1 MLNIQHFTKT
11 YGEKRAVDDLSL
23 HIAPGEIYGFIGHN
37 GAGKTTTLK
46 AAVGI
51 LQFDAGEIT
60 IGGHSI
66 QTEPLA
72 CKQLLAYIP
81 DNPDLY
87 DFMSGIQ
94 YLNFIADVFG
104 IPAAERWARIEPYA
118 DAFELTGDLGQPIS
132 AYSHGMKQK
141 LAIIAAWIHDPK
153 LIIMD
158 EPFVGLDPKAAH
170 LLKGMMRELCDV
182 GGAIIRRRHH
192 AQHSAFYQDLRR
204 EKGRRQSRGRVPG
217 AGGCIMLKTL
227 LKKQM
232 AEIFRN
238 YFYDPKKNKMRSR
251 GATIAYIVLYAL
263 LMVGLL
269 GGIFALMAV
278 GLCGPLVEGGMDWLY
293 YLLVGLIAVFLGT
306 FGSVFS
312 TYSSLYLS
320 KDNDLLL
327 SLPIPVRCVMASR
340 LLGVYLLGLM
350 YAAVVIVP
358 GVIVYWLTAPVT
370 AGTIVGGVLMVL
382 IVSVIVMV
390 LSCLLGWV
398 VARISLKLKNKSFIT
413 VLLSLL
419 FLAAYYF
426 VYYKA
431 QALIT
436 LLVENAA
443 VYGMKIRGS
452 AYLLYLFGSVGAGDW
467 LAMGIVTVTQAAL
480 LALTLW
486 GIARSFL
493 KIATATGSVKKVR
506 FEHRAVRAQSV
517 QRALFGKE
525 LRRFTASPNYM
536 LNCGLGILMLPVA
549 GIVLLIKGGAL
560 GRMLADVFS
569 GNVGVVPVLM
579 CAAVCLLASMND
591 MAAPAVSLEGR
602 NLWLVQSLPV
612 VPWQALRAKLDV
624 QLVLTGVPVLFCALC
639 MVIVLP
645 GSALEKALLVIVA
658 LLYTLLSAL
667 AALAL
672 GLKMPNLTWT
682 NETTPIKQSGCVML
696 SLFANWF
703 YALALGGL
711 YFLCGNALSAAVYL
725 AIFAVVTAAGSAL
738 LLHWVK
744 QRGARIF
751 AAL

>member
-1 MLNIQHFTKT
+1 
-11 YGEKRAVDDLSL
+11 
-23 HIAPGEIYGFIGHN
+23 
-37 GAGKTTTLK
+37 
-46 AAVGI
+46 
-51 LQFDAGEIT
+51 
-60 IGGHSI
+60 
-66 QTEPLA
+66 
-72 CKQLLAYIP
+72 
-81 DNPDLY
+81 
-87 DFMSGIQ
+87 
-94 YLNFIADVFG
+94 
-104 IPAAERWARIEPYA
+104 
-118 DAFELTGDLGQPIS
+118 
-132 AYSHGMKQK
+132 
-141 LAIIAAWIHDPK
+141 
-153 LIIMD
+153 
-158 EPFVGLDPKAAH
+158 
-170 LLKGMMRELCDV
+170 
-182 GGAIIRRRHH
+182 
-192 AQHSAFYQDLRR
+192 
-204 EKGRRQSRGRVPG
+204 
-217 AGGCIMLKTL
+217 MLKTL

-251 GATIAYIVLYAL
+251 GATIAYIALYAL

-269 GGIFALMAV
+269 GGMFALMAV
-278 GLCGPLVEGGMDWLY
+278 GLCGPLVEGGMGWLY
-293 YLLVGLIAVFLGT
+293 YLLMGLIAVFLGT

-602 NLWLVQSLPV
+602 NLWLVQSL
-612 VPWQALRAKLDV
+612 RAKLDV

-639 MVIVLP
+639 MVIALP
-645 GSALEKALLVIVA
+645 GSALEKALLVIVT

-738 LLHWVK
+738 LLRWVK
-744 QRGARIF
+744 KQGARIF

>member
-1 MLNIQHFTKT
+1 
-11 YGEKRAVDDLSL
+11 
-23 HIAPGEIYGFIGHN
+23 
-37 GAGKTTTLK
+37 
-46 AAVGI
+46 
-51 LQFDAGEIT
+51 
-60 IGGHSI
+60 
-66 QTEPLA
+66 
-72 CKQLLAYIP
+72 
-81 DNPDLY
+81 
-87 DFMSGIQ
+87 
-94 YLNFIADVFG
+94 
-104 IPAAERWARIEPYA
+104 
-118 DAFELTGDLGQPIS
+118 
-132 AYSHGMKQK
+132 
-141 LAIIAAWIHDPK
+141 
-153 LIIMD
+153 
-158 EPFVGLDPKAAH
+158 
-170 LLKGMMRELCDV
+170 
-182 GGAIIRRRHH
+182 
-192 AQHSAFYQDLRR
+192 
-204 EKGRRQSRGRVPG
+204 
-217 AGGCIMLKTL
+217 MLKTL

-251 GATIAYIVLYAL
+251 GATIAYIALYVLLMAGVLGGMFAL
-263 LMVGLL
+263 L
-269 GGIFALMAV
+269 AV
-278 GLCGPLVEGGMDWLY
+278 GICAPMAAAGVGWLY
-293 YLLVGLIAVFLGT
+293 YLVMGLIAVLLGA

-327 SLPIPVRCVMASR
+327 SMPIPVRCVMASR

-358 GVIVYWLTAPVT
+358 GVIVYWITAPVT
-370 AGTIVGGVLMVL
+370 AGAIVGGVLMVL
-382 IVSVIVMV
+382 LVSVIVMV

-413 VLLSLL
+413 VILSLL

-452 AYLLYLFGSVGAGDW
+452 AYLLYLFGCVGAGDW

-506 FEHRAVRAQSV
+506 FEHKAVRAQST

-560 GRMLADVFS
+560 AQLLDGVFGAGADI
-569 GNVGVVPVLM
+569 VPVLLS
-579 CAAVCLLASMND
+579 AALCLLASMND
-591 MAAPAVSLEGR
+591 MAAPSVSLEGK
-602 NLWLVQSLPV
+602 NLWLAQSLPV

-639 MVIVLP
+639 MVITLP
-645 GSALEKALLVIVA
+645 GSALEKVLLVVVA

-682 NETTPIKQSGCVML
+682 NEITPIKQSGCVML
-696 SLFANWF
+696 ALFANWF
-703 YALALGGL
+703 YAIALGGL
-711 YFLCGNALSAAVYL
+711 YFLCGNVLSAAAYL

-738 LLHWVK
+738 LLRWVK
-744 QRGARIF
+744 KQGARIF

>member
-1 MLNIQHFTKT
+1 
-11 YGEKRAVDDLSL
+11 
-23 HIAPGEIYGFIGHN
+23 
-37 GAGKTTTLK
+37 
-46 AAVGI
+46 
-51 LQFDAGEIT
+51 
-60 IGGHSI
+60 
-66 QTEPLA
+66 
-72 CKQLLAYIP
+72 
-81 DNPDLY
+81 
-87 DFMSGIQ
+87 
-94 YLNFIADVFG
+94 
-104 IPAAERWARIEPYA
+104 
-118 DAFELTGDLGQPIS
+118 
-132 AYSHGMKQK
+132 
-141 LAIIAAWIHDPK
+141 
-153 LIIMD
+153 
-158 EPFVGLDPKAAH
+158 
-170 LLKGMMRELCDV
+170 
-182 GGAIIRRRHH
+182 
-192 AQHSAFYQDLRR
+192 
-204 EKGRRQSRGRVPG
+204 
-217 AGGCIMLKTL
+217 MLKTL

-238 YFYDPKKNKMRSR
+238 YFYDPKKNKMRSK
-251 GATIAYIVLYAL
+251 GATIAYIALYAL

-269 GGIFALMAV
+269 GGMFALMAV
-278 GLCGPLVEGGMDWLY
+278 GLCTPLVQGGMGWLY
-293 YLLVGLIAVFLGT
+293 YLLMGLIAVLLGT

-327 SLPIPVRCVMASR
+327 SMPIPVCCVMASR

-382 IVSVIVMV
+382 LVSVIVMV

-413 VLLSLL
+413 VILSLL

-452 AYLLYLFGSVGAGDW
+452 AYLLYLFGCAGAGDW
-467 LAMGIVTVTQAAL
+467 LAMLIMTATQAVL
-480 LALTLW
+480 LALTMW

-506 FEHRAVRAQSV
+506 FEHKAVRAQST

-536 LNCGLGILMLPVA
+536 LNCGFGILMLPVA

-560 GRMLADVFS
+560 GQTLADVFG
-569 GNVGVVPVLM
+569 GNVDIVPVLM

-591 MAAPAVSLEGR
+591 MAAPSVSLEGKC
-602 NLWLVQSLPV
+602 LWLVQSLPV

-645 GSALEKALLVIVA
+645 GGALEKVLLVVVA

-703 YALALGGL
+703 YAFALGGL
-711 YFLCGNALSAAVYL
+711 YFLCGDAISAAAYL

-738 LLHWVK
+738 LLRWVK
-744 QRGARIF
+744 KQGACIF

>member
-1 MLNIQHFTKT
+1 
-11 YGEKRAVDDLSL
+11 
-23 HIAPGEIYGFIGHN
+23 
-37 GAGKTTTLK
+37 
-46 AAVGI
+46 
-51 LQFDAGEIT
+51 
-60 IGGHSI
+60 
-66 QTEPLA
+66 
-72 CKQLLAYIP
+72 
-81 DNPDLY
+81 
-87 DFMSGIQ
+87 
-94 YLNFIADVFG
+94 
-104 IPAAERWARIEPYA
+104 
-118 DAFELTGDLGQPIS
+118 
-132 AYSHGMKQK
+132 
-141 LAIIAAWIHDPK
+141 
-153 LIIMD
+153 
-158 EPFVGLDPKAAH
+158 
-170 LLKGMMRELCDV
+170 
-182 GGAIIRRRHH
+182 
-192 AQHSAFYQDLRR
+192 
-204 EKGRRQSRGRVPG
+204 
-217 AGGCIMLKTL
+217 MLKTL

-238 YFYDPKKNKMRSR
+238 YFYDPKKNKMRSK
-251 GATIAYIVLYAL
+251 GATIAYIALYAL

-278 GLCGPLVEGGMDWLY
+278 GLCGPLVEASMGWLY
-293 YLLVGLIAVFLGT
+293 YLLMGLIAVLLGT

-327 SLPIPVRCVMASR
+327 SMPIPVRCVMASR

-358 GVIVYWLTAPVT
+358 GVIVYWITAPVT

-382 IVSVIVMV
+382 LVSVIVMV

-413 VLLSLL
+413 VILSLL

-452 AYLLYLFGSVGAGDW
+452 AYLLYLFGCVGAGDW
-467 LAMGIVTVTQAAL
+467 LAMLIVTVTQAAL
-480 LALTLW
+480 LALTMW

-506 FEHRAVRAQSV
+506 FKHKAVRAQST

-536 LNCGLGILMLPVA
+536 LNCGLGILMLTAA
-549 GIVLLIKGGAL
+549 GIAQIIKGGAL
-560 GRMLADVFS
+560 GQTLADVFS

-591 MAAPAVSLEGR
+591 MAAPSVSLEGKS
-602 NLWLVQSLPV
+602 LWLAQSLPV
-612 VPWQALRAKLDV
+612 VPWQVLRAKLDV

-639 MVIVLP
+639 MVITLP
-645 GSALEKALLVIVA
+645 GSALEKVLLVVVA

-703 YALALGGL
+703 YAIALGGL
-711 YFLCGNALSAAVYL
+711 YFLCGNVLSAAAYL

-738 LLHWVK
+738 LLRWVK
-744 QRGARIF
+744 KQGARIF
-751 AAL
+751 ATL

>member
-1 MLNIQHFTKT
+1 
-11 YGEKRAVDDLSL
+11 
-23 HIAPGEIYGFIGHN
+23 
-37 GAGKTTTLK
+37 
-46 AAVGI
+46 
-51 LQFDAGEIT
+51 
-60 IGGHSI
+60 
-66 QTEPLA
+66 
-72 CKQLLAYIP
+72 
-81 DNPDLY
+81 
-87 DFMSGIQ
+87 
-94 YLNFIADVFG
+94 
-104 IPAAERWARIEPYA
+104 
-118 DAFELTGDLGQPIS
+118 
-132 AYSHGMKQK
+132 
-141 LAIIAAWIHDPK
+141 
-153 LIIMD
+153 
-158 EPFVGLDPKAAH
+158 
-170 LLKGMMRELCDV
+170 
-182 GGAIIRRRHH
+182 
-192 AQHSAFYQDLRR
+192 
-204 EKGRRQSRGRVPG
+204 
-217 AGGCIMLKTL
+217 MLKTL

-251 GATIAYIVLYAL
+251 GATIAYMALYAL

-293 YLLVGLIAVFLGT
+293 YLLMGLIAVFLGT

-493 KIATATGSVKKVR
+493 KIATATGSVKKAR

-560 GRMLADVFS
+560 GRMLADVFG
-569 GNVGVVPVLM
+569 GNVGV
-579 CAAVCLLASMND
+579 
-591 MAAPAVSLEGR
+591 
-602 NLWLVQSLPV
+602 
-612 VPWQALRAKLDV
+612 
-624 QLVLTGVPVLFCALC
+624 VPVLFCALC

-645 GSALEKALLVIVA
+645 GSALEKTLLVIVA

>member
-1 MLNIQHFTKT
+1 
-11 YGEKRAVDDLSL
+11 
-23 HIAPGEIYGFIGHN
+23 
-37 GAGKTTTLK
+37 
-46 AAVGI
+46 
-51 LQFDAGEIT
+51 
-60 IGGHSI
+60 
-66 QTEPLA
+66 
-72 CKQLLAYIP
+72 
-81 DNPDLY
+81 
-87 DFMSGIQ
+87 
-94 YLNFIADVFG
+94 
-104 IPAAERWARIEPYA
+104 
-118 DAFELTGDLGQPIS
+118 
-132 AYSHGMKQK
+132 
-141 LAIIAAWIHDPK
+141 
-153 LIIMD
+153 
-158 EPFVGLDPKAAH
+158 
-170 LLKGMMRELCDV
+170 
-182 GGAIIRRRHH
+182 
-192 AQHSAFYQDLRR
+192 
-204 EKGRRQSRGRVPG
+204 
-217 AGGCIMLKTL
+217 MLKTL

-413 VLLSLL
+413 VILSLA

-506 FEHRAVRAQSV
+506 FEHRAV
-517 QRALFGKE
+517 
-525 LRRFTASPNYM
+525 
-536 LNCGLGILMLPVA
+536 
-549 GIVLLIKGGAL
+549 
-560 GRMLADVFS
+560 
-569 GNVGVVPVLM
+569 
-579 CAAVCLLASMND
+579 
-591 MAAPAVSLEGR
+591 
-602 NLWLVQSLPV
+602 
-612 VPWQALRAKLDV
+612 RAKLDV

>member
-1 MLNIQHFTKT
+1 
-11 YGEKRAVDDLSL
+11 
-23 HIAPGEIYGFIGHN
+23 
-37 GAGKTTTLK
+37 
-46 AAVGI
+46 
-51 LQFDAGEIT
+51 
-60 IGGHSI
+60 
-66 QTEPLA
+66 
-72 CKQLLAYIP
+72 
-81 DNPDLY
+81 
-87 DFMSGIQ
+87 
-94 YLNFIADVFG
+94 
-104 IPAAERWARIEPYA
+104 
-118 DAFELTGDLGQPIS
+118 
-132 AYSHGMKQK
+132 
-141 LAIIAAWIHDPK
+141 
-153 LIIMD
+153 
-158 EPFVGLDPKAAH
+158 
-170 LLKGMMRELCDV
+170 
-182 GGAIIRRRHH
+182 
-192 AQHSAFYQDLRR
+192 
-204 EKGRRQSRGRVPG
+204 
-217 AGGCIMLKTL
+217 
-227 LKKQM
+227 
-232 AEIFRN
+232 
-238 YFYDPKKNKMRSR
+238 
-251 GATIAYIVLYAL
+251 
-263 LMVGLL
+263 
-269 GGIFALMAV
+269 
-278 GLCGPLVEGGMDWLY
+278 
-293 YLLVGLIAVFLGT
+293 
-306 FGSVFS
+306 
-312 TYSSLYLS
+312 
-320 KDNDLLL
+320 
-327 SLPIPVRCVMASR
+327 
-340 LLGVYLLGLM
+340 
-350 YAAVVIVP
+350 
-358 GVIVYWLTAPVT
+358 
-370 AGTIVGGVLMVL
+370 
-382 IVSVIVMV
+382 MV

-480 LALTLW
+480 LALTLC

-560 GRMLADVFS
+560 GGMLADVFS

-591 MAAPAVSLEGR
+591 MAAPSVSLEGR

-639 MVIVLP
+639 MVIALP

-682 NETTPIKQSGCVML
+682 NEITPIKQSGCVML

>member
-1 MLNIQHFTKT
+1 
-11 YGEKRAVDDLSL
+11 
-23 HIAPGEIYGFIGHN
+23 
-37 GAGKTTTLK
+37 
-46 AAVGI
+46 
-51 LQFDAGEIT
+51 
-60 IGGHSI
+60 
-66 QTEPLA
+66 
-72 CKQLLAYIP
+72 
-81 DNPDLY
+81 
-87 DFMSGIQ
+87 
-94 YLNFIADVFG
+94 
-104 IPAAERWARIEPYA
+104 
-118 DAFELTGDLGQPIS
+118 
-132 AYSHGMKQK
+132 
-141 LAIIAAWIHDPK
+141 
-153 LIIMD
+153 
-158 EPFVGLDPKAAH
+158 
-170 LLKGMMRELCDV
+170 
-182 GGAIIRRRHH
+182 
-192 AQHSAFYQDLRR
+192 
-204 EKGRRQSRGRVPG
+204 
-217 AGGCIMLKTL
+217 MLKTL

-238 YFYDPKKNKMRSR
+238 YFYDPKKNKMRSK
-251 GATIAYIVLYAL
+251 GATIAYIALYAL

-269 GGIFALMAV
+269 GGMFALMAV
-278 GLCGPLVEGGMDWLY
+278 GLCGPLVEAGMGWLY
-293 YLLVGLIAVFLGT
+293 YLLMGLIAVLLGT

-327 SLPIPVRCVMASR
+327 SMPIPVRYVMASR

-358 GVIVYWLTAPVT
+358 GVIVYWITAPVT
-370 AGTIVGGVLMVL
+370 AGAIVGGVLMVL
-382 IVSVIVMV
+382 LVSVIVMV

-413 VLLSLL
+413 VILSLL

-452 AYLLYLFGSVGAGDW
+452 AYLLYLFGCVGAGDW
-467 LAMGIVTVTQAAL
+467 LAMGIVTVAQAAL

-506 FEHRAVRAQSV
+506 FEHKAVRAQSA

-549 GIVLLIKGGAL
+549 GVVLLIKGGAFGQL
-560 GRMLADVFS
+560 LEDVF
-569 GNVGVVPVLM
+569 GANAGVVPVLM

-591 MAAPAVSLEGR
+591 MAAPSVSLEGK
-602 NLWLVQSLPV
+602 NLWLAQSLPV
-612 VPWQALRAKLDV
+612 VPWQVLRAKLDV

-639 MVIVLP
+639 MVIALP
-645 GSALEKALLVIVA
+645 GGALEKVLLVVVA

-703 YALALGGL
+703 YAIALGGL
-711 YFLCGNALSAAVYL
+711 YFLCGRYLSAAAYL
-725 AIFAVVTAAGSAL
+725 ALAAAITAAGSAL
-738 LLHWVK
+738 LLRWVK

>member
-1 MLNIQHFTKT
+1 
-11 YGEKRAVDDLSL
+11 
-23 HIAPGEIYGFIGHN
+23 
-37 GAGKTTTLK
+37 
-46 AAVGI
+46 
-51 LQFDAGEIT
+51 
-60 IGGHSI
+60 
-66 QTEPLA
+66 
-72 CKQLLAYIP
+72 
-81 DNPDLY
+81 
-87 DFMSGIQ
+87 
-94 YLNFIADVFG
+94 
-104 IPAAERWARIEPYA
+104 
-118 DAFELTGDLGQPIS
+118 
-132 AYSHGMKQK
+132 
-141 LAIIAAWIHDPK
+141 
-153 LIIMD
+153 
-158 EPFVGLDPKAAH
+158 
-170 LLKGMMRELCDV
+170 
-182 GGAIIRRRHH
+182 
-192 AQHSAFYQDLRR
+192 
-204 EKGRRQSRGRVPG
+204 
-217 AGGCIMLKTL
+217 MLKTL

-251 GATIAYIVLYAL
+251 GATIAYIALYAL

-269 GGIFALMAV
+269 GGMFALMAV
-278 GLCGPLVEGGMDWLY
+278 GLCGPLVEGGMGWLY
-293 YLLVGLIAVFLGT
+293 YLLMGLIAVFLGT

-536 LNCGLGILMLPVA
+536 LNCGLGTFLMPICAVAVLWKGGSLFAMLDALFADTEGSVPVMLC
-549 GIVLLIKGGAL
+549 VLLCG
-560 GRMLADVFS
+560 
-569 GNVGVVPVLM
+569 
-579 CAAVCLLASMND
+579 LASMNL
-591 MAAPAVSLEGR
+591 MTAPSVSLEGKS
-602 NLWLVQSLPV
+602 LWLMQSLPV
-612 VPWQALRAKLDV
+612 EPWQALRAKLRMQV
-624 QLVLTGVPVLFCALC
+624 LLTVPPLLLCAVCAAIVYPLGLVGLLVMAVFAA
-639 MVIVLP
+639 
-645 GSALEKALLVIVA
+645 SYALLG
-658 LLYTLLSAL
+658 AL
-667 AALAL
+667 AGLTL
-672 GLKMPNLTWT
+672 GVKMPVLTWT
-682 NETTPIKQSGCVML
+682 DQLMPIKQSAPVML
-696 SLFANWF
+696 TLFGGMGYTILLFAGF
-703 YALALGGL
+703 
-711 YFLCGNALSAAVYL
+711 
-725 AIFAVVTAAGSAL
+725 L
-738 LLHWVK
+738 LLPVWRLGFAGYAACFAAANLLLCAVLHRWLRK
-744 QRGARIF
+744 KGAALF

>member
-1 MLNIQHFTKT
+1 
-11 YGEKRAVDDLSL
+11 
-23 HIAPGEIYGFIGHN
+23 
-37 GAGKTTTLK
+37 
-46 AAVGI
+46 
-51 LQFDAGEIT
+51 
-60 IGGHSI
+60 
-66 QTEPLA
+66 
-72 CKQLLAYIP
+72 
-81 DNPDLY
+81 
-87 DFMSGIQ
+87 
-94 YLNFIADVFG
+94 
-104 IPAAERWARIEPYA
+104 
-118 DAFELTGDLGQPIS
+118 
-132 AYSHGMKQK
+132 
-141 LAIIAAWIHDPK
+141 
-153 LIIMD
+153 
-158 EPFVGLDPKAAH
+158 
-170 LLKGMMRELCDV
+170 
-182 GGAIIRRRHH
+182 
-192 AQHSAFYQDLRR
+192 
-204 EKGRRQSRGRVPG
+204 
-217 AGGCIMLKTL
+217 MLKTL

-251 GATIAYIVLYAL
+251 GATIAYIALYAL

-269 GGIFALMAV
+269 GGMFALMAV
-278 GLCGPLVEGGMDWLY
+278 GLCGPLVEGGMGWLY
-293 YLLVGLIAVFLGT
+293 YLLMGLIAVFLGT

-506 FEHRAVRAQSV
+506 FEHRAVRA
-517 QRALFGKE
+517 
-525 LRRFTASPNYM
+525 
-536 LNCGLGILMLPVA
+536 
-549 GIVLLIKGGAL
+549 
-560 GRMLADVFS
+560 
-569 GNVGVVPVLM
+569 
-579 CAAVCLLASMND
+579 
-591 MAAPAVSLEGR
+591 
-602 NLWLVQSLPV
+602 
-612 VPWQALRAKLDV
+612 KLDV

-639 MVIVLP
+639 MVIALP
-645 GSALEKALLVIVA
+645 GSALEKTLLVIVA

-703 YALALGGL
+703 YAIALGGL

-725 AIFAVVTAAGSAL
+725 AIFAAVTAAGSAL

>member
-1 MLNIQHFTKT
+1 MKKTKRLVLLAMLT
-11 YGEKRAVDDLSL
+11 AVAMILSYVESL
-23 HIAPGEIYGFIGHN
+23 LPS
-37 GAGKTTTLK
+37 
-46 AAVGI
+46 VGI
-51 LQFDAGEIT
+51 PGVKM
-60 IGGHSI
+60 G
-66 QTEPLA
+66 LA
-72 CKQLLAYIP
+72 
-81 DNPDLY
+81 N
-87 DFMSGIQ
+87 
-94 YLNFIADVFG
+94 IAV
-104 IPAAERWARIEPYA
+104 
-118 DAFELTGDLGQPIS
+118 
-132 AYSHGMKQK
+132 
-141 LAIIAAWIHDPK
+141 
-153 LIIMD
+153 
-158 EPFVGLDPKAAH
+158 
-170 LLKGMMRELCDV
+170 
-182 GGAIIRRRHH
+182 
-192 AQHSAFYQDLRR
+192 
-204 EKGRRQSRGRVPG
+204 
-217 AGGCIMLKTL
+217 
-227 LKKQM
+227 
-232 AEIFRN
+232 
-238 YFYDPKKNKMRSR
+238 
-251 GATIAYIVLYAL
+251 
-263 LMVGLL
+263 
-269 GGIFALMAV
+269 IFAL
-278 GLCGPLVEGGMDWLY
+278 
-293 YLLVGLIAVFLGT
+293 FR
-306 FGSVFS
+306 FGW
-312 TYSSLYLS
+312 
-320 KDNDLLL
+320 KEAAAL
-327 SLPIPVRCVMASR
+327 SLVR
-340 LLGVYLLGLM
+340 
-350 YAAVVIVP
+350 VV
-358 GVIVYWLTAPVT
+358 L
-370 AGTIVGGVLMVL
+370 
-382 IVSVIVMV
+382 VS
-390 LSCLLGWV
+390 L
-398 VARISLKLKNKSFIT
+398 
-413 VLLSLL
+413 
-419 FLAAYYF
+419 
-426 VYYKA
+426 
-431 QALIT
+431 
-436 LLVENAA
+436 
-443 VYGMKIRGS
+443 
-452 AYLLYLFGSVGAGDW
+452 LFGSVGAGDW

-645 GSALEKALLVIVA
+645 GSVLEKTLLVIVA

-738 LLHWVK
+738 LLRWVK
-744 QRGARIF
+744 KQGARIF

>member
-1 MLNIQHFTKT
+1 
-11 YGEKRAVDDLSL
+11 
-23 HIAPGEIYGFIGHN
+23 
-37 GAGKTTTLK
+37 
-46 AAVGI
+46 
-51 LQFDAGEIT
+51 
-60 IGGHSI
+60 
-66 QTEPLA
+66 
-72 CKQLLAYIP
+72 
-81 DNPDLY
+81 
-87 DFMSGIQ
+87 
-94 YLNFIADVFG
+94 
-104 IPAAERWARIEPYA
+104 
-118 DAFELTGDLGQPIS
+118 
-132 AYSHGMKQK
+132 
-141 LAIIAAWIHDPK
+141 
-153 LIIMD
+153 
-158 EPFVGLDPKAAH
+158 
-170 LLKGMMRELCDV
+170 
-182 GGAIIRRRHH
+182 
-192 AQHSAFYQDLRR
+192 
-204 EKGRRQSRGRVPG
+204 
-217 AGGCIMLKTL
+217 MLKTL

-238 YFYDPKKNKMRSR
+238 YFYDPKKNKMRSK
-251 GATIAYIVLYAL
+251 GATIAYIALYAL

-269 GGIFALMAV
+269 GGIFALMAG
-278 GLCGPLVEGGMDWLY
+278 GLCGPLVEAGMDWLY
-293 YLLVGLIAVFLGT
+293 YLLIGLIALFLGT

-327 SLPIPVRCVMASR
+327 SMPIPVRCVMASR

-382 IVSVIVMV
+382 LVSVIVMV

-398 VARISLKLKNKSFIT
+398 VARISLKLKNKSLIT
-413 VLLSLL
+413 VILSLL

-452 AYLLYLFGSVGAGDW
+452 AYLLYLFGCVGAGDW
-467 LAMGIVTVTQAAL
+467 LAMLIVTVTQALL
-480 LALTLW
+480 LALTMW

-506 FEHRAVRAQSV
+506 FEHKAVRAQST
-517 QRALFGKE
+517 QRALLGKE

-536 LNCGLGILMLPVA
+536 LNCGLGILMLTAA
-549 GIVLLIKGGAL
+549 GIALIIKGGAL
-560 GRMLADVFS
+560 GQTLADVFS

-591 MAAPAVSLEGR
+591 MAAPSVSLEGKS
-602 NLWLVQSLPV
+602 LWLAQSLPV

-639 MVIVLP
+639 MVITLP
-645 GSALEKALLVIVA
+645 GSALEKVLLVVVA

-703 YALALGGL
+703 YAIALGGL
-711 YFLCGNALSAAVYL
+711 YFLCGNVLSAAAYL

-738 LLHWVK
+738 LLRWVK
-744 QRGARIF
+744 KQGARIF

>member
-1 MLNIQHFTKT
+1 
-11 YGEKRAVDDLSL
+11 
-23 HIAPGEIYGFIGHN
+23 
-37 GAGKTTTLK
+37 
-46 AAVGI
+46 
-51 LQFDAGEIT
+51 
-60 IGGHSI
+60 
-66 QTEPLA
+66 
-72 CKQLLAYIP
+72 
-81 DNPDLY
+81 
-87 DFMSGIQ
+87 
-94 YLNFIADVFG
+94 
-104 IPAAERWARIEPYA
+104 
-118 DAFELTGDLGQPIS
+118 
-132 AYSHGMKQK
+132 
-141 LAIIAAWIHDPK
+141 
-153 LIIMD
+153 
-158 EPFVGLDPKAAH
+158 
-170 LLKGMMRELCDV
+170 
-182 GGAIIRRRHH
+182 
-192 AQHSAFYQDLRR
+192 
-204 EKGRRQSRGRVPG
+204 
-217 AGGCIMLKTL
+217 MLKTL

-238 YFYDPKKNKMRSR
+238 YFYDPKKNKMRSK
-251 GATIAYIVLYAL
+251 GATIAYIALYVLLMAGVLGGMFAL
-263 LMVGLL
+263 L
-269 GGIFALMAV
+269 AV
-278 GLCGPLVEGGMDWLY
+278 GICAPMAAAGVGWLY
-293 YLLVGLIAVFLGT
+293 YLVMGLIAVLLGA

-327 SLPIPVRCVMASR
+327 SMPIPVRYVMASR

-350 YAAVVIVP
+350 YSGVATVP
-358 GVIVYWLTAPVT
+358 AVIVYWIEAPVT
-370 AGTIVGGVLMVL
+370 AGTIVGGVLTVL
-382 IVSVIVMV
+382 LVSVIVMV

-398 VARISLKLKNKSFIT
+398 VARISLKLKHKSFVT
-413 VLLSLL
+413 VILSLA

-431 QALIT
+431 QGLIT
-436 LLVENAA
+436 LLAENAA
-443 VYGMKIRGS
+443 VYGAKIRGS

-467 LAMGIVTVTQAAL
+467 LAMLIVTFSQAAL

-486 GIARSFL
+486 VIARSFL
-493 KIATATGSVKKVR
+493 KIATATGSVKKAR

-591 MAAPAVSLEGR
+591 MAAPSVSLEGK
-602 NLWLVQSLPV
+602 NLWLAQSLPV

-645 GSALEKALLVIVA
+645 GSALEKTLLVIVA

-738 LLHWVK
+738 LLRWVK
-744 QRGARIF
+744 KQGARIF

>member
-1 MLNIQHFTKT
+1 
-11 YGEKRAVDDLSL
+11 
-23 HIAPGEIYGFIGHN
+23 
-37 GAGKTTTLK
+37 
-46 AAVGI
+46 
-51 LQFDAGEIT
+51 
-60 IGGHSI
+60 
-66 QTEPLA
+66 
-72 CKQLLAYIP
+72 
-81 DNPDLY
+81 
-87 DFMSGIQ
+87 
-94 YLNFIADVFG
+94 
-104 IPAAERWARIEPYA
+104 
-118 DAFELTGDLGQPIS
+118 
-132 AYSHGMKQK
+132 
-141 LAIIAAWIHDPK
+141 
-153 LIIMD
+153 
-158 EPFVGLDPKAAH
+158 
-170 LLKGMMRELCDV
+170 
-182 GGAIIRRRHH
+182 
-192 AQHSAFYQDLRR
+192 
-204 EKGRRQSRGRVPG
+204 
-217 AGGCIMLKTL
+217 MLKTL

-251 GATIAYIVLYAL
+251 GATIAYIALYAL

-269 GGIFALMAV
+269 GGMFALMAV
-278 GLCGPLVEGGMDWLY
+278 GLCGPLVEGGMGWLY
-293 YLLVGLIAVFLGT
+293 YLLMGLIAVFLGT

-370 AGTIVGGVLMVL
+370 AGTIVGGVLMVLIVSVIVMVL

-525 LRRFTASPNYM
+525 LRRFAASPNYM

-639 MVIVLP
+639 MVIALP
-645 GSALEKALLVIVA
+645 GSALEKTLLVIVA

-711 YFLCGNALSAAVYL
+711 YFLCGNALSAAAYL

-744 QRGARIF
+744 QRGTRIF